1 MEGVSMKKLAA
12 ILVSFF
18 VIAGCAHVTAKDCA
32 KFALQV
38 GVGVAVM
45 AATGV
50 DIMDYDPWSTNAI
63 LADVAVDSSMAVTGY
78 VFDEMTEP
86 DYSADQALAA
96 NEDITLPEDSLA
108 CIEYPPYNWAASV
121 GYTPSY

>member
-1 MEGVSMKKLAA
+1 MKKLSA
-12 ILVSFF
+12 ILVAFF

-38 GVGVAVM
+38 GVGAAVM

-50 DIMDYDPWSTNAI
+50 DIMDYDPLSTNAI
-63 LADVAVDSSMAVTGY
+63 LADIAVDSSMAATGY

-86 DYSADQALAA
+86 DSCSDQTSTFDEVEYLS
-96 NEDITLPEDSLA
+96 EDSVA
-108 CIEYPPYNWAASV
+108 YIKYPPYDWATKVKYAS
-121 GYTPSY
+121 TF